1 MEAILKKSLLLLF
14 VLFFL
19 LICFA
24 GCSSKSTEEND
35 KDVADT
41 DEVTDY
47 DNKEIMPICKT
58 PGDGPYELKFR
69 DATEELGLLDMDVTG
84 SQITVADINNNGWPD
99 IYVTMA
105 GKLREDPEDPKGYYR
120 LLKNMKGEGL
130 KDITFESGLFK
141 DRSGNNGL
149 ASTFVVFADMN
160 NNGFMDA
167 LNVVYV
173 DQGTYGMEGYK
184 EDYTRVY
191 LNNGDGT
198 FKPGPTHKF
207 HEKIY
212 EPISGV
218 TFFDYNKDGILDF
231 FASRQYGRFGYLDS
245 CEQDSLYKGL
255 GDGKFEN
262 ITEGSGLETV
272 APDDE
277 SLAAG
282 KNHRPAWGVTAC
294 DVDGNGYADIMVTNY
309 GRSFNSFYLNKGDG
323 KFEDISLSS
332 NFASD
337 DNEDYSDD
345 QFFRCYCAE
354 DDNKDT
360 DYCKDAPSPSIMCS
374 QYSWSPGFS
383 DQPYRLGGN
392 SAGTL
397 CADFTGNGKM
407 DLFSL
412 ELAHWH
418 IGGASDK
425 SQLMANNNFPNEP
438 FERVDEKD
446 SGITRSR
453 SGSWD
458 DGDMGGLAVDFDND
472 GRMDIYIMSSDYPG
486 TTSLLYQQQNDSKFK
501 EVVRN
506 SGSLVERAHGGAFV
520 DIDRDGDYDLIVGV
534 SFMRWGADTSDYS
547 KRPEKQWIRV
557 FKNETG
563 QDSNRVMIDL
573 VGSGKEGMSNSKA
586 IGAKITVRANGK
598 EFVREVQSSYG
609 LMGFQNDLFQIIGI
623 GDICEVDEIE
633 IRWPDKNG
641 TVTKYENIYAN
652 YVLRIHE
659 EDGLSHHTLE
669 DYFNKNSV
677 EAGE

>member
-1 MEAILKKSLLLLF
+1 LKRSLLALLLLLF
-14 VLFFL
+14 FIVS
-19 LICFA
+19 LIS
-24 GCSSKSTEEND
+24 CSVTKKGEND
-35 KDVADT
+35 SENVDS
-41 DEVTDY
+41 DESGDDDSTV
-47 DNKEIMPICKT
+47 IVPICKT
-58 PGDGPYELKFR
+58 PGKGPYDLKFT
-69 DATEELGLLDMDVTG
+69 DITEELGFIEMGVIG
-84 SQITVADINNNGWPD
+84 SQITIADINNNGWPD

-105 GKLREDPEDPKGYYR
+105 GKLREDPENPKGYYR
-120 LLKNMKGEGL
+120 LLANQKGRGF
-130 KDITFESGLFK
+130 KDVTFESGLFT
-141 DRSGNNGL
+141 DNSGNNGL
-149 ASTFVVFADMN
+149 ASTFAVFADMN

-173 DQGTYGMEGYK
+173 DQGTYTSDGYK
-184 EDYTRVY
+184 EDFSRVY

-198 FKPGPTHKF
+198 FKPGPSQKF
-207 HEKIY
+207 HDKIY

-218 TFFDYNKDGILDF
+218 AFFDYDRDGIIDF
-231 FASRQYGRFGYLDS
+231 FASRHYARFGYLES
-245 CEQDSLYKGL
+245 CEQDSLYKGI

-262 ITEGSGLETV
+262 VTEGSGLETV
-272 APDDE
+272 ATDDQ

-294 DVDGNGYADIMVTNY
+294 DVDDNGYPDIMVTNY
-309 GRSFNSFYLNKGDG
+309 GRSFNSFHRNKGDG
-323 KFEDISLSS
+323 KFEDLSISS

-360 DYCKDAPSPSIMCS
+360 DYCKDAPKPSIMCS

-383 DQPYRLGGN
+383 DQPFRLGGN

-425 SQLMANNNFPNEP
+425 SQLLINDNFPQTP
-438 FERVDEKD
+438 FRRLSEQE
-446 SGITRSR
+446 SGITRPR

-458 DGDMGGLAVDFDND
+458 DGDMGGLAADFDND

-486 TTSLLYQQQNDSKFK
+486 TTSLLYQQQNDGKFK
-501 EVVRN
+501 EIVKD
-506 SGSLVERAHGGAFV
+506 SGALVARAHGGAFV
-520 DIDRDGDYDLIVGV
+520 DIDRDGDYDLVVGV
-534 SFMRWGADTSDYS
+534 SFMRWGSDTSDYK

-557 FKNETG
+557 FRNDTG

-573 VGSGKEGMSNSKA
+573 VGAGKKGMSNSKA
-586 IGAKITVRANGK
+586 IGAKITVKAGGK

-623 GDICEVDEIE
+623 GDICEVDEVE
-633 IRWPDKNG
+633 IRWPDKTG
-641 TVTKYENIYAN
+641 TVTKYENVYAN

-669 DYFNKNSV
+669 DYFDKNSV
-677 EAGE
+677 EEGE